1 MMLQLTRSI
10 VNLKFIALLLGTP
23 VVADLPLHCLPEDVL
38 GEWMIFSDGG
48 NFLKPQLCGHSA
60 PNTVGAMLDV
70 SKDSNR
76 IAHVAPNEKLKV
88 VLTNQVQ
95 DGKLIA
101 LAADGQQGSW
111 TMVFDEGFEVRLAG
125 KRYFAHFALELLP
138 GHEYSKFSSEGDMLD
153 KIGKYY
159 GRADGHELQTAKGAK
174 SVYGCH
180 CDRTAVGWVAR
191 ETAGKLHHG
200 CFYANRVSSAKNAS
214 STAAILS
221 TKVSSAK
228 NASSGTASLIQI
240 RQRLSAQKPTSFL
253 KPGGNE
259 PTQETPLF
267 NAVDSVTEKAKV
279 TSNFRCIFKPTEGF
293 RLARN
298 A

>member
-48 NFLKPQLCGHSA
+48 NFLWPQLCGHSV

-101 LAADGQQGSW
+101 LAEDGQQGSW
-111 TMVFDEGFEVRLAG
+111 TMVF
-125 KRYFAHFALELLP
+125 
-138 GHEYSKFSSEGDMLD
+138 
-153 KIGKYY
+153 
-159 GRADGHELQTAKGAK
+159 
-174 SVYGCH
+174 
-180 CDRTAVGWVAR
+180 
-191 ETAGKLHHG
+191 
-200 CFYANRVSSAKNAS
+200 
-214 STAAILS
+214 
-221 TKVSSAK
+221 
-228 NASSGTASLIQI
+228 
-240 RQRLSAQKPTSFL
+240 
-253 KPGGNE
+253 
-259 PTQETPLF
+259 
-267 NAVDSVTEKAKV
+267 
-279 TSNFRCIFKPTEGF
+279 
-293 RLARN
+293 
-298 A
+298 